1 MFSKGKGQAG
11 DSSTSATAASGG
23 GATPSILSSDLKITG
38 DLIGGGDIQIDGS
51 VTGNVQCRVVTIG
64 EAAKVRGDISAK
76 DVRLSGRLEGNVS
89 ADNVSLTKSAKV
101 SGRLVHQRLSVEAG
115 ADFEGAVGRPD
126 EARAVMTPEEPV
138 AEAKHAAAEPEALT
152 TGP

>member
-11 DSSTSATAASGG
+11 DSSTPATAASGG

-38 DLIGGGDIQIDGS
+38 DLIGSGDIQIDGS
-51 VTGNVQCRVVTIG
+51 VTGNVECRVVMIG

-89 ADNVSLTKSAKV
+89 ADSVSLTKSAKV
-101 SGRLVHQRLSVEAG
+101 SGRLVQQRLSVEAG
-115 ADFEGAVGRPD
+115 AGFEGSVGRPD
-126 EARAVMTPEEPV
+126 AAPAVKTREEPV
-138 AEAKHAAAEPEALT
+138 TETRRTAAEPEALT